1 MILGADMTPERMR
14 EIARGNIE
22 RNLSDAVAEDGE
34 DAMYDTVYTLAFDA
48 LHDAGVSSHEAGE
61 IASQLAMEYACP

>member
-1 MILGADMTPERMR
+1 MTRERMI

-34 DAMYDTVYTLAFDA
+34 DAIYDTAYTLAFDA
-48 LHDAGVSSHEAGE
+48 LHDAGVKNEEARE
-61 IASQLAMEYACP
+61 IASLVATGYAQP